1 MKKLGLTLASL
12 LLVFCFLFT
21 GCNQYGKIKKAYEDA
36 GYTEST
42 KIEEY
47 QDNIDN
53 ILAEEDKENIA
64 AMHLFTKDYINIA
77 IIVEFKTTQDLTE
90 AIENSA
96 TLKGMIQ
103 DAQNSDYVNGNCVL
117 IFWLLDGNTPFRNA
131 K

>member
-21 GCNQYGKIKKAYEDA
+21 GCSQYGKIKKAYEDA

-42 KIEEY
+42 KLEQY
-47 QDNIDN
+47 QSHIDN
-53 ILAEEDKENIA
+53 ALAEEDKESIA
-64 AMHLFTKDYINIA
+64 AIHLFTKDYVNVA
-77 IIVEFKTTQDLTE
+77 IIVEFKTTEDLVE
-90 AIENSA
+90 AIENSE
-96 TLKGMIQ
+96 TLKGFIK

-117 IFWLLDGNTPFRNA
+117 IFWLLDGDTPFKSA